1 MIVDL
6 LRHASTGR
14 VGHLDGRSDPPLLPG
29 AADALAAHYRT
40 QRWSRIIASPRQR
53 AADTARAFAATHG
66 KTVEIDP
73 CWAEVNFGEWDGLP
87 GAQIDRAA
95 LAAFHRDPHR
105 HPAPGGEAWDDFSS
119 RIELGLHGLLS
130 SAGQVPLLVVS
141 HAGALRMA
149 LSLACGFPL
158 PALWA
163 LRIDYGTRL
172 RLRVEMTQQ
181 GKCWGE
187 LLEIEQP

>member
-53 AADTARAFAATHG
+53 AADTARAFAAAHG
-66 KTVEIDP
+66 QAVEIVA
-73 CWAEVNFGEWDGLP
+73 CWTEVDFGVWDGLP
-87 GAQIDRAA
+87 GGQIDPAA
-95 LAAFHRDPHR
+95 LAAFHRDPHT
-105 HPAPGGEAWDDFSS
+105 HPAPGGEAWAEFAS
-119 RIELGLHGLLS
+119 RIDQALSGLGS
-130 SAGQVPLLVVS
+130 SADKSPLLVVS

-163 LRIDYGTRL
+163 LRIDYGTRV
-172 RLRVEMTQQ
+172 RLRVEMTRE
-181 GKCWGE
+181 GNRWGE